1 MALQGIEVGTCI
13 QAPHGPCQRVS
24 NDAGTGPIRRQARA
38 DTRAKAQPPSTK
50 STHNPDTVNE
60 HRFPHASSDWA
71 HPLCC
76 RSSFLLVETMGATRE
91 QNLPICRADPCSP
104 GSLGIPSKSRPF
116 SPATPIDGTRT
127 PKSARPLRPNKQA
140 ARSAEGGSGNCAHA
154 HTAVTSGQPSAT
166 IPQSSY
172 IVHQAE
178 LRRCCELG
186 EVSHV
191 GEHFMGA
198 PGIAFFSRKTKTGEE
213 FKSYWLRVN

>member
-1 MALQGIEVGTCI
+1 
-13 QAPHGPCQRVS
+13 
-24 NDAGTGPIRRQARA
+24 
-38 DTRAKAQPPSTK
+38 
-50 STHNPDTVNE
+50 
-60 HRFPHASSDWA
+60 
-71 HPLCC
+71 
-76 RSSFLLVETMGATRE
+76 MGATRE

-172 IVHQAE
+172 IVHQAQ

-191 GEHFMGA
+191 GEHFLGSSKNSFFFCFREK
-198 PGIAFFSRKTKTGEE
+198 PGEWDTFGGRNSTMNAETGH
-213 FKSYWLRVN
+213 N